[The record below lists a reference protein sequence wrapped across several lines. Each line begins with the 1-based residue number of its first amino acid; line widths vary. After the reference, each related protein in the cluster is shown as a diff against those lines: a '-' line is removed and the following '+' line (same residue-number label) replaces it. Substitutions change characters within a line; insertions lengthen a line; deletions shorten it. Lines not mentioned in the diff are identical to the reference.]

1 MNPVFIPV
9 HRRPNVSSFRR
20 FSDGSSR
27 GSRISM
33 LPSCGE
39 ASHEGLV
46 ADDLVKVGRSFE
58 ELERVLSEET
68 QED

>member
-1 MNPVFIPV
+1 
-9 HRRPNVSSFRR
+9 
-20 FSDGSSR
+20 
-27 GSRISM
+27 M